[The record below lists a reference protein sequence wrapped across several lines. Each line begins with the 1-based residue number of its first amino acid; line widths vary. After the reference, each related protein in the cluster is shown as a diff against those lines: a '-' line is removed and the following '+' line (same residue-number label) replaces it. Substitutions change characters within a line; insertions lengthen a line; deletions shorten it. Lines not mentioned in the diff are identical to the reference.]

1 MMRQKTVSDKTGSNC
16 LAHSVCSRLYL
27 LGPSVLHPVSTGHRI
42 CPALPR
48 AHSLALA
55 QRNTP
60 RAAAHGLLA
69 RQPKRPASAQNDISE
84 LVAHSG
90 RVLPAD
96 NGSFLA
102 GSVSLLDSAM
112 HNLVGTSLARALQ
125 LHGREVH
132 VGREGLPLQV
142 RTPVAWVSVA
152 VCAAWPREPSPTR
165 LRQEGLCP
173 PQPPGDAAR
182 RLFEGSLAAAPG
194 LPPHDLDGERQV
206 SDRLTAEVRPLG
218 TRAQRCH
225 SA

>member
-1 MMRQKTVSDKTGSNC
+1 MFIFSLRQKTVSDKTGSNC

-27 LGPSVLHPVSTGHRI
+27 LDPSVLHPVSTGHRI

-48 AHSLALA
+48 AHSFKAKRRGPGEALHPTRRRSRPHGPA
-55 QRNTP
+55 TRP
-60 RAAAHGLLA
+60 R
-69 RQPKRPASAQNDISE
+69 RPASAQNDTSE
-84 LVAHSG
+84 LAAHSG

-142 RTPVAWVSVA
+142 WTPGAWVSVA
-152 VCAAWPREPSPTR
+152 VRAARPREPSPAR

-173 PQPPGDAAR
+173 P
-182 RLFEGSLAAAPG
+182 
-194 LPPHDLDGERQV
+194 
-206 SDRLTAEVRPLG
+206 
-218 TRAQRCH
+218 
-225 SA
+225 

>member
-1 MMRQKTVSDKTGSNC
+1 MFTAVFVRSERATSRQ
-16 LAHSVCSRLYL
+16 
-27 LGPSVLHPVSTGHRI
+27 HRS
-42 CPALPR
+42 PNLPC
-48 AHSLALA
+48 A
-55 QRNTP
+55 TP
-60 RAAAHGLLA
+60 RSQLQVKAKQRGPGAAQHPTRRRSRPPGPAT
-69 RQPKRPASAQNDISE
+69 RPKRPASAQNDTSE
-84 LVAHSG
+84 LAAHSG

-102 GSVSLLDSAM
+102 GSVSLLDIAL
-112 HNLVGTSLARALQ
+112 HYLVGTSLARALQ

-152 VCAAWPREPSPTR
+152 VCATWPREPSPTR

-194 LPPHDLDGERQV
+194 LPPQDLDGERQV
-206 SDRLTAEVRPLG
+206 SDRLTAEGRPLG
-218 TRAQRCH
+218 TRAHRCH